1 MYYSNDKD
9 VFCSSIF
16 CCPVCTSWITC
27 SICRRT
33 ELQYW
38 TEEDAQCVLHGVELE
53 SPSMRTDRPVITLL
67 SLNLPRTYPEIGMV
81 FFLLSFTFV
90 LSFVNDERSCWSF
103 LGFTTKNRRTIT
115 NCYVLFF
122 FTMFQNTCSFIG
134 LYILTLH
141 FFLLQSLL
149 LSNILLSTDTSAPL
163 DLNLLCVKEL
173 VTFFFLFFSSSS
185 EPLASENKNLHH

>member
-1 MYYSNDKD
+1 MVSEGDLYTAFKSWQL
-9 VFCSSIF
+9 CSSIF

-67 SLNLPRTYPEIGMV
+67 SLNLPRTYPEIGMFFFVIFHFCLVLCKWWEIMLVV
-81 FFLLSFTFV
+81 FGLHYKKQKNNNKLLCPS
-90 LSFVNDERSCWSF
+90 
-103 LGFTTKNRRTIT
+103 
-115 NCYVLFF
+115 FF

-163 DLNLLCVKEL
+163 DLTLLCVK
-173 VTFFFLFFSSSS
+173 
-185 EPLASENKNLHH
+185 

>member
-27 SICRRT
+27 SICRKR

-67 SLNLPRTYPEIGMV
+67 SLNLPRTYPEIGM

-115 NCYVLFF
+115 NYVLYFF
-122 FTMFQNTCSFIG
+122 
-134 LYILTLH
+134 
-141 FFLLQSLL
+141 
-149 LSNILLSTDTSAPL
+149 A
-163 DLNLLCVKEL
+163 
-173 VTFFFLFFSSSS
+173 FFSSPES
-185 EPLASENKNLHH
+185 LTV

>member
-1 MYYSNDKD
+1 MKGTYILHFKSWQL
-9 VFCSSIF
+9 CSSIF

-81 FFLLSFTFV
+81 FLLSFTFV

-115 NCYVLFF
+115 NCYVLLFFLPCSKTLVHLLVYIYWHCIFF
-122 FTMFQNTCSFIG
+122 FSRVSYCLISYC
-134 LYILTLH
+134 LLTL
-141 FFLLQSLL
+141 LLHW
-149 LSNILLSTDTSAPL
+149 TSPS
-163 DLNLLCVKEL
+163 CV
-173 VTFFFLFFSSSS
+173 
-185 EPLASENKNLHH
+185 